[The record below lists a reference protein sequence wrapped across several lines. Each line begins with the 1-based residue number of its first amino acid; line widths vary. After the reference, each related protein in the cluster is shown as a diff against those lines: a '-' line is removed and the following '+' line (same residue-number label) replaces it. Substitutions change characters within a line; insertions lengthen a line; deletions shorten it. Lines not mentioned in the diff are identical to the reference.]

1 MNTSHRIFF
10 ELHREPFIADI
21 AHKEILMTPNIEG
34 VENRIHYAVS
44 LGAVALITGEI
55 GSGKSTALRYVSGE
69 LHPSEYR
76 IIHVTASNGSIL
88 ELYRNILGELN
99 LDPVGTSRTLMT
111 RRIKQE
117 ITDTVIGKKMKMI
130 LIIDEASLLRLEV
143 FAELHTLTQFDNDS
157 KPFLPMILAGQ
168 GNLVDNLKYRYS
180 MPLASRV
187 VGRCHLQGVDR
198 QGMEEYLLHHLSIA
212 GVHKNLFDPAA
223 VTAIHQGSGGLFR
236 KANHLARGAIIVAAQ
251 AKAPQVL
258 ADHVRIA
265 ATEIF

>member
-1 MNTSHRIFF
+1 MNNSHRIFF

-21 AHKEILMTPNIEG
+21 SHKEILETPDIKG
-34 VENRIHYAVS
+34 VESRILYAIT
-44 LGAVALITGEI
+44 LGSVALITGEI
-55 GSGKSTALRYVSGE
+55 GSGKSTALRYVSGK
-69 LHPSEYR
+69 LHSSAYR

-88 ELYRNILGELN
+88 ELYRNILGELD
-99 LDPVGTSRTLMT
+99 LEPVGSSRTRMT
-111 RRIKQE
+111 RQIKQQVK
-117 ITDTVIGKKMKMI
+117 DTVIGKKMKI
-130 LIIDEASLLRLEV
+130 VLIIDEASLLRMDV

-157 KPFLPMILAGQ
+157 KPFLPIILAGQ

-198 QGMEEYLLHHLSIA
+198 QGMEDYLLHHLSIA
-212 GVHKNLFDPAA
+212 GRHKNLFEPAA

-236 KANHLARGAIIVAAQ
+236 KANHLARGSIIVAAQ
-251 AKAPQVL
+251 AKSSQVL